1 MATLQAPSEGDDKKK
16 KGPKGGQNDAN
27 SDLFKIVRY
36 DDLFLPFFLSTF
48 LFHSF
53 NSILYYLVIDNLH
66 LWQLVSGPGFFSIF
80 LYSIYRTIYYS
91 TLFLIYSTLFYSVL
105 FHSILFYPI
114 FLYSTL
120 FYSILLDSIYYSTLF
135 HSTLFFSYS
144 HIFYST
150 LLYFTLLWQ
159 YL

>member
-1 MATLQAPSEGDDKKK
+1 MATLQAPFEGDDKKK

-66 LWQLVSGPGFFSIF
+66 L
-80 LYSIYRTIYYS
+80 
-91 TLFLIYSTLFYSVL
+91 
-105 FHSILFYPI
+105 
-114 FLYSTL
+114 
-120 FYSILLDSIYYSTLF
+120 
-135 HSTLFFSYS
+135 
-144 HIFYST
+144 
-150 LLYFTLLWQ
+150 
-159 YL
+159 